1 MANAEFI
8 NYNSQ
13 TSELEVQI
21 ADENWQDIVINKE
34 LVLHVSKSAD
44 GGYIVDLYRN
54 SKLSEEYMYEEDFI
68 TSVALYNDDLRR
80 DITVELELE
89 DDSTV
94 CSEDFYLIG
103 SKLFWKEEQIGEDF
117 DEAQITQAILDRVP
131 NRVNYI
137 EIDGEKIYEG

>member
-103 SKLFWKEEQIGEDF
+103 SKLFWREEQIGEDF
-117 DEAQITQAILDRVP
+117 DEDQIAQAILDRVP
-131 NRVNYI
+131 NRVNFI

>member
-21 ADENWQDIVINKE
+21 ADESWQDIAINKE

-44 GGYIVDLYRN
+44 GGYIVDLYSN

-68 TSVALYNDDLRR
+68 TSVALYYDDLRR
-80 DITVELELE
+80 DITVKMQT
-89 DDSTV
+89 DDDNAV
-94 CSEDFYLIG
+94 DYDDFYLFG
-103 SKLFWKEEQIGEDF
+103 SKLFWREEQIGEDF
-117 DEAQITQAILDRVP
+117 DEDKIAQAILDRVP
-131 NRVNYI
+131 DRVLYI

>member
-1 MANAEFI
+1 MANADSI

-44 GGYIVDLYRN
+44 NGYIVDLYRN

-68 TSVALYNDDLRR
+68 TSATLWYDDLRR
-80 DITVELELE
+80 DIIVKMQT
-89 DDSTV
+89 DDDNAV
-94 CSEDFYLIG
+94 CYDDFYLVG
-103 SKLFWKEEQIGEDF
+103 SKLFWREEQIGEDF
-117 DEAQITQAILDRVP
+117 DEDQIAQAILNRVPDRVL
-131 NRVNYI
+131 YI

>member
-1 MANAEFI
+1 MANADFI

-21 ADENWQDIVINKE
+21 ANEDWQDIVINKE

-68 TSVALYNDDLRR
+68 TSVTLWYDDLRR

-89 DDSTV
+89 NDSTV

-103 SKLFWKEEQIGEDF
+103 SKLFWREEQIGEDF
-117 DEAQITQAILDRVP
+117 DEDQIAQAILDRVS

>member
-21 ADENWQDIVINKE
+21 ADESWQDIVINKE

-131 NRVNYI
+131 NRVNFI

>member
-8 NYNSQ
+8 KYNSQ

-21 ADENWQDIVINKE
+21 ANEDYQDIVINKE

-68 TSVALYNDDLRR
+68 TSVVAYYDDLRR
-80 DITVELELE
+80 DITV
-89 DDSTV
+89 DSNTKDEETS
-94 CSEDFYLIG
+94 CNEDFYLLG
-103 SKLFWKEEQIGEDF
+103 SKLFCDEEQIGEDF
-117 DEAQITQAILDRVP
+117 DEDQIAQAILDRVS
-131 NRVNYI
+131 NRINFI

>member
-13 TSELEVQI
+13 TSELEVQM
-21 ADENWQDIVINKE
+21 ADESWQDIVINKE
-34 LVLHVSKSAD
+34 LVLHVSKSTD

-68 TSVALYNDDLRR
+68 TSVTVWYDDLRR
-80 DITVELELE
+80 DITVKMQT
-89 DDSTV
+89 DDDNAV
-94 CSEDFYLIG
+94 DYDDFYLFG
-103 SKLFWKEEQIGEDF
+103 SKLFWREEQIGEDF

-131 NRVNYI
+131 NKVLYI

>member
-21 ADENWQDIVINKE
+21 ANEDWQDIVINKE
-34 LVLHVSKSAD
+34 LVLHVSKSA

-68 TSVALYNDDLRR
+68 TSVTLYNDDLRR

-103 SKLFWKEEQIGEDF
+103 SKLFWREEQIGEDF
-117 DEAQITQAILDRVP
+117 DEDQIAQAILDRVS

>member
-21 ADENWQDIVINKE
+21 ANEDWQDIVINKE

-80 DITVELELE
+80 DITVNIELENE
-89 DDSTV
+89 STV

-103 SKLFWKEEQIGEDF
+103 SKLFWREEQIGEDF
-117 DEAQITQAILDRVP
+117 DEDQIAQAILDRVS